1 MVQLT
6 VITAAEKALIK
17 AAKAKQA
24 LQSSGYNAPTD
35 STASPRTPRGGDF
48 TVEDTSPRNPPQN
61 DPAGLVA
68 DQRAQAARKKE
79 QQRKEQLAKRQE
91 EIKQNEIKA
100 NRKKL
105 LNFEYLG
112 DGLTRQEMEQINA
125 MDATQLSN
133 AVAQLPA
140 RKKARE
146 EEDKKRR
153 QIRDA
158 KEEDG
163 STLTQQELDD
173 IANMSAEE
181 LKTEIERLEKEIE
194 NDKFEAS
201 RRRDVDD
208 TDAGVDTDEE
218 EDTGLSLSS
227 NVVSVSKA
235 QLQHSIEEC
244 HRAYFPDDVPE
255 SEWKKGMYRR
265 VENDGSVALIK
276 KHVDAVPH
284 LGINAGTWEV
294 SFRGTQFPD
303 VKTGIYNAIADLNSH
318 VISLDNAFNTEHAK
332 GSPVQLITRGV
343 TTVGFAKHLD
353 LIFEEIMAEIN
364 TEQGFDIITQG
375 HSLGAV
381 SAQLFALRLFL
392 TEGRKVKRVYAFASP
407 RGFDTIDTFVSQHIE
422 TIHLLDERDPV
433 TYMYPIF
440 YESHAGFKIIQK
452 ENDTI
457 EYLNDDVFVPWCYK
471 DYDESMKVYNAR
483 QLSASIA
490 APAFGSTTT
499 DEEYLKYW
507 DQQRNI
513 MNQYFKRVSHSF
525 LSFVK
530 QWQFGMNR
538 EAATQFLNRIATT
551 GDEYHYI
558 PKYRELLE
566 KLDDAPHFFTASHV
580 DYKGMKVLENTESL
594 GKENFRF
601 SEYWQLKSNPTL
613 PTLEQQTPEQQ
624 TPEQQKAQLSE
635 NLADYITGDMLVNG
649 FIVYDENA
657 KIKHENNFI
666 LY

>member
-6 VITAAEKALIK
+6 ITTAAEKALRK
-17 AAKAKQA
+17 AQRAKQA

-48 TVEDTSPRNPPQN
+48 TVDKSPRKSPRNP
-61 DPAGLVA
+61 AGNIA

-79 QQRKEQLAKRQE
+79 QKRKEQLAKRQE
-91 EIKQNEIKA
+91 EIKQKEIQA

-105 LNFEYLG
+105 LNFEYMG
-112 DGLTRQEMEQINA
+112 DGLTKDEMDEINA

-146 EEDKKRR
+146 EEDNKRR

-158 KEEDG
+158 RETDG
-163 STLTQQELDD
+163 QTLTQEELDD
-173 IANMSAEE
+173 IANMSTEE
-181 LKTEIERLEKEIE
+181 LKAEIERLEKEIE
-194 NDKFEAS
+194 DDEFEAS

-284 LGINAGTWEV
+284 LGINAGTWEI

-318 VISLDNAFNTEHAK
+318 VISLDNAFNTEHSK
-332 GSPVQLITRGV
+332 GPPVQFEARGI

-353 LIFEEIMAEIN
+353 LIFEEIMAHIN
-364 TEQGFDIITQG
+364 TEQGFDIITHG

-407 RGFDTIDTFVSQHIE
+407 RGFDTIDTFVSKNIE
-422 TIHLLDERDPV
+422 TIHLLDERDPI

-483 QLSASIA
+483 QLPASIA
-490 APAFGSTTT
+490 PAGGSTTT

-507 DQQRNI
+507 DKQRNI

-538 EAATQFLNRIATT
+538 EAASQFLNRIATT

-558 PKYRELLE
+558 PKYRELIE

-594 GKENFRF
+594 GKEDFRF
-601 SEYWQLKSNPTL
+601 TEYWQLKSSPTL
-613 PTLEQQTPEQQ
+613 PKQIPEQQ
-624 TPEQQKAQLSE
+624 ITEQQKEKLSE
-635 NLADYITGDMLVNG
+635 NLADYITADMLVNG
-649 FIVYDENA
+649 FIVFDENA